1 MSRFRSTLVAAL
13 AVGLLVSTAACGN
26 DEDEEEPIPQTGNRP
41 TTTTTA
47 STTTSGMAPA
57 GEGEGE
63 GGMDGME
70 GQDGGA
76 GDQTGTEGM
85 IDATN
90 GDPAAVPG
98 DESALGQVVVN
109 VMSSS

>member
-13 AVGLLVSTAACGN
+13 AVGLLVSAAACGN

-47 STTTSGMAPA
+47 STTTSGMPPA
-57 GEGEGE
+57 GEGE
-63 GGMDGME
+63 DGME
-70 GQDGGA
+70 GLDGGA
-76 GDQTGTEGM
+76 AEPGGTEGM

-90 GDPAAVPG
+90 GDPAALPG